1 MSGRVLSS
9 EQAKSAIQQIQGI
22 INGGLTDQISQLDSQ
37 GKTLSDPN
45 VWDGPVGGA
54 VPELD
59 VATDPVGVG
68 EGEVGAGGAAR
79 PVASDLDEHHDRGRR
94 CLIGG

>member
-22 INGGLTDQISQLDSQ
+22 INGGLTDQIAQLDSQ

-45 VWDGPVGGA
+45 VWDGPLAEKFRNSTWPQTRSALEKAKSELEELRGQLHQISSNIMTAGGGA
-54 VPELD
+54 
-59 VATDPVGVG
+59 
-68 EGEVGAGGAAR
+68 
-79 PVASDLDEHHDRGRR
+79 
-94 CLIGG
+94 